1 VHYEDITTITTSS
14 AFSSVTALATTQK
27 ITSFVQSGSDSIL
40 TLELT
45 LTSDLGLATG
55 DDVDIIIDMWTL
67 PSALWSG
74 TPTCS
79 TGSTFY
85 NIQWQA
91 FTFTCATSTSG
102 LKTTITLTINDMF
115 DLKDITNWPT
125 GGDWLLGEVFTI
137 PITISGFDISSSVNN
152 EKLNAFRGIVDIQ
165 KNTLSQLK
173 GSLRLTNVLGTT
185 SVLTTTL
192 GTSDLTV
199 TPATTD
205 QDEYTELKISIPFC

>member
-1 VHYEDITTITTSS
+1 MHYEDITTITTSS

-45 LTSDLGLATG
+45 LTSDLGLVDG
-55 DDVDIIIDMWTL
+55 NNVDIIIDMWTL

-79 TGSTFY
+79 TGSTIY
-85 NIQWQA
+85 NAAWQA

-102 LKTTITLTINDMF
+102 LKTTITLTANDMF
-115 DLKDITNWPT
+115 DLKDITTPL

-165 KNTLSQLK
+165 KDTVSQLK
-173 GSLRLTNVLGTT
+173 GSIRLTNVAGTT

-192 GTSDLTV
+192 GTSALTV

-205 QDEYTELKISIPFC
+205 QDEYTELKISIPSC